1 LQWKGSISVNK
12 EFLRVAVYSY
22 IPLSTLPLYV
32 GQKDE
37 PSHHNQ
43 DPPTSNAFGNDLESH
58 HVSARVLVRSD
69 EGKE

>member
-1 LQWKGSISVNK
+1 MDGSK
-12 EFLRVAVYSY
+12 
-22 IPLSTLPLYV
+22 PLYV

-37 PSHHNQ
+37 PGYHNRDQ
-43 DPPTSNAFGNDLESH
+43 PPANAYGNDLESD